1 MTSAPRSLR
10 LTPHQRQTMAAL
22 AEKLDPVSESGGAVL
37 TEIEETLSKR
47 AKAILMMESGRDRA
61 EICRELKLGHTELTR
76 VRHRFLLLGLSGLH
90 DVSSLPPY
98 RPPTP
103 TPVASAITHSG
114 APILTPPRSLVGPN
128 AGTQGPLP
136 ASISASASMPSP
148 RSVTAPASATSSSQ
162 GSAAPRGPRP
172 IQVSPST
179 AMPHLRSDK
188 MNAANAAGRFQALR
202 ACLGISRPQLA
213 QWLGV
218 TRQYITKIEGGMPP
232 SKPVMLL
239 VERLEQEARQNSDIN
254 GKPRDVEPVSRGFAL
269 AGAALENLSRAQ
281 PGVRPNHGTVHP
293 ASAPQS
299 SSAAPTHTSRANG
312 VQLEAPVFAARSVP
326 LLAMHEAA
334 DLPSPDHA
342 AHHGS
347 QHLAFVVEDE
357 QAFAVRITGEA
368 MAPHYP
374 EGSIAIVCPGLA
386 SRNGDLVLAR
396 LKDERGGGT
405 MLRLVHFIQDGES
418 LVLTSTHAAYPPLTV
433 QKDDLLWLAPVTVSL
448 RHLR

>member
-10 LTPHQRQTMAAL
+10 LTPHQRQTLAAL
-22 AEKLDPVSESGGAVL
+22 AEKLDPASDAGIAVL
-37 TEIEETLSKR
+37 TETEETLSRR
-47 AKAILMMESGRDRA
+47 AKAILMMESGRERA

-98 RPPTP
+98 RPPM
-103 TPVASAITHSG
+103 AG
-114 APILTPPRSLVGPN
+114 APLRPGAQVLPPS
-128 AGTQGPLP
+128 
-136 ASISASASMPSP
+136 
-148 RSVTAPASATSSSQ
+148 RSVTLSAPVSPAPPPAPVSAH
-162 GSAAPRGPRP
+162 GPAAPLGPRP
-172 IQVSPST
+172 IQANPST

-202 ACLGISRPQLA
+202 ARLGISRPQLA

-239 VERLEQEARQNSDIN
+239 VERLEQEARQNGDLN
-254 GKPRDVEPVSRGFAL
+254 GKPRDVEPVSRGFAI

-281 PGVRPNHGTVHP
+281 LGVRPNPGMVHP
-293 ASAPQS
+293 APAPQS
-299 SSAAPTHTSRANG
+299 QSAAPAPTSRAHG
-312 VQLEAPVFAARSVP
+312 VQLEAPVFAVRSVP

-334 DLPSPDHA
+334 DLACPENA
-342 AHHGS
+342 AQHGR

>member
-1 MTSAPRSLR
+1 
-10 LTPHQRQTMAAL
+10 
-22 AEKLDPVSESGGAVL
+22 
-37 TEIEETLSKR
+37 
-47 AKAILMMESGRDRA
+47 
-61 EICRELKLGHTELTR
+61 
-76 VRHRFLLLGLSGLH
+76 
-90 DVSSLPPY
+90 
-98 RPPTP
+98 
-103 TPVASAITHSG
+103 
-114 APILTPPRSLVGPN
+114 
-128 AGTQGPLP
+128 
-136 ASISASASMPSP
+136 
-148 RSVTAPASATSSSQ
+148 
-162 GSAAPRGPRP
+162 
-172 IQVSPST
+172 
-179 AMPHLRSDK
+179 MPHLRSDK

-239 VERLEQEARQNSDIN
+239 VERLEQEASQNSELN
-254 GKPRDVEPVSRGFAL
+254 GKPRDVEPVSHGFAL

-281 PGVRPNHGTVHP
+281 VAARQKSSGAHAAPP
-293 ASAPQS
+293 SAP
-299 SSAAPTHTSRANG
+299 TSRANG
-312 VQLEAPVFAARSVP
+312 VHLEAPVFAARSVP

-334 DLPSPDHA
+334 DLPSPEEA
-342 AHHGS
+342 AHRGS
-347 QHLAFVVEDE
+347 QHLAFVVEDD

>member
-10 LTPHQRQTMAAL
+10 LTPHQRQTLAAL
-22 AEKLDPVSESGGAVL
+22 AEKLDPASESGATVL
-37 TEIEETLSKR
+37 TETEETLSRR
-47 AKAILMMESGRDRA
+47 AKAILMMESGRERA

-98 RPPTP
+98 RPPVTGSSLRP
-103 TPVASAITHSG
+103 GAPVLSPSRSVSLSAPVPPLMPISAHGPVA
-114 APILTPPRSLVGPN
+114 
-128 AGTQGPLP
+128 PL
-136 ASISASASMPSP
+136 
-148 RSVTAPASATSSSQ
+148 
-162 GSAAPRGPRP
+162 GPRP
-172 IQVSPST
+172 IQANPST

-188 MNAANAAGRFQALR
+188 INAANAAGRFQALR
-202 ACLGISRPQLA
+202 ARLGISRPQLA

-239 VERLEQEARQNSDIN
+239 VERLEQEARQNGDLN
-254 GKPRDVEPVSRGFAL
+254 GKPRDVEPVSRGFAI

-281 PGVRPNHGTVHP
+281 LTPHQP
-293 ASAPQS
+293 
-299 SSAAPTHTSRANG
+299 SAAAQVSHAPAPTSRSNG

-334 DLPSPDHA
+334 DLASPENA
-342 AHHGS
+342 AQHGR

-433 QKDDLLWLAPVTVSL
+433 QKEDLLWLAPVTVSL

>member
-22 AEKLDPVSESGGAVL
+22 AEKLDSAQEHATVVL
-37 TEIEETLSKR
+37 TETEEMLSKR
-47 AKAILMMESGRDRA
+47 AKAILMMESGRDRG
-61 EICRELKLGHTELTR
+61 EICRELKLGNSELTR

-90 DVSSLPPY
+90 DVSSQPSY
-98 RPPTP
+98 RPTA
-103 TPVASAITHSG
+103 TGMISRTVAPV
-114 APILTPPRSLVGPN
+114 LTPPRP
-128 AGTQGPLP
+128 
-136 ASISASASMPSP
+136 
-148 RSVTAPASATSSSQ
+148 VTAAVHPP
-162 GSAAPRGPRP
+162 AAPVGHSP
-172 IQVSPST
+172 IQAPPST
-179 AMPHLRSDK
+179 PMPHLRSDK

-202 ACLGISRPQLA
+202 ALLGISRPQLA

-239 VERLEQEARQNSDIN
+239 VERLEEEARQNADLN
-254 GKPRDVEPVSRGFAL
+254 GKPRDVEPVSRGFAI
-269 AGAALENLSRAQ
+269 AGAALETLSRAQ
-281 PGVRPNHGTVHP
+281 I
-293 ASAPQS
+293 ASLQNSGGAH
-299 SSAAPTHTSRANG
+299 AAQPTRLTPRASG
-312 VQLEAPVFAARSVP
+312 VQVEAPVFSARSVP

-334 DLPSPDHA
+334 DLPTPAVA
-342 AHHGS
+342 AHHGR

-357 QAFAVRITGEA
+357 QAFAVRINGEA

-374 EGSIAIVCPGLA
+374 EGCIAIICPGLP

-396 LKDERGGGT
+396 LRDERGGGT
-405 MLRLVHFIQDGES
+405 ILRLVHFIQDGES

-433 QKDDLLWLAPVTVSL
+433 QKEDLLWLAPVTVSL

>member
-1 MTSAPRSLR
+1 
-10 LTPHQRQTMAAL
+10 
-22 AEKLDPVSESGGAVL
+22 
-37 TEIEETLSKR
+37 
-47 AKAILMMESGRDRA
+47 
-61 EICRELKLGHTELTR
+61 
-76 VRHRFLLLGLSGLH
+76 
-90 DVSSLPPY
+90 
-98 RPPTP
+98 
-103 TPVASAITHSG
+103 
-114 APILTPPRSLVGPN
+114 
-128 AGTQGPLP
+128 
-136 ASISASASMPSP
+136 
-148 RSVTAPASATSSSQ
+148 
-162 GSAAPRGPRP
+162 
-172 IQVSPST
+172 
-179 AMPHLRSDK
+179 MPHLRSDK

-202 ACLGISRPQLA
+202 ARLGISRPQLA

-299 SSAAPTHTSRANG
+299 QSAAPTPTSRANG

>member
-22 AEKLDPVSESGGAVL
+22 AEKLDPVPESGSTVL
-37 TEIEETLSKR
+37 TETEETLSKR
-47 AKAILMMESGRDRA
+47 AKAILMIESGRDRA
-61 EICRELKLGHTELTR
+61 EICRELNLGHTELTR

-90 DVSSLPPY
+90 DVSSLSPY
-98 RPPTP
+98 RPPVTGAISR
-103 TPVASAITHSG
+103 TAAPV
-114 APILTPPRSLVGPN
+114 LTPPRSVTVPVHGP
-128 AGTQGPLP
+128 
-136 ASISASASMPSP
+136 
-148 RSVTAPASATSSSQ
+148 
-162 GSAAPRGPRP
+162 AAPLGPSL
-172 IQVSPST
+172 IQALPST
-179 AMPHLRSDK
+179 TMPHLRSDK

-239 VERLEQEARQNSDIN
+239 VERLEQEASQNSGLN

-281 PGVRPNHGTVHP
+281 VAAR
-293 ASAPQS
+293 QK
-299 SSAAPTHTSRANG
+299 SSAAHAAQPSAPTSRANG
-312 VQLEAPVFAARSVP
+312 IHLEAPVFAARSVP

-334 DLPSPDHA
+334 DLPSPEEA
-342 AHHGS
+342 AHRGR

-374 EGSIAIVCPGLA
+374 EGSIAIVCPGLP

-433 QKDDLLWLAPVTVSL
+433 QKEDLLWLAPVTVSL